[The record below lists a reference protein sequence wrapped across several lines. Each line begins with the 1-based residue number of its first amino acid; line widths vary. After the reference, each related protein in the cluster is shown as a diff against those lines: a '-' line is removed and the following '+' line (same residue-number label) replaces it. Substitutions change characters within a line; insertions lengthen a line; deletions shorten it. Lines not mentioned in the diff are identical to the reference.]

1 MSNEAFDKFLLKL
14 FEKTAVKDELT
25 YFNMYEIGKEIGIYD
40 ESEINRI
47 VKILHSDG
55 FVANKKELDSE
66 IRITDKGKKRLENKK
81 RKEKDYGNPLKALPL
96 GIITGILA
104 GTTTYITTYHLHKFI
119 RKAKLKK

>member
-14 FEKTAVKDELT
+14 LEKTAVKDELT
-25 YFNMYEIGKEIGIYD
+25 YFNIYVIGKEIGIYD

-66 IRITDKGKKRLENKK
+66 IRITEKGKKRLEN
-81 RKEKDYGNPLKALPL
+81 NQ
-96 GIITGILA
+96 I
-104 GTTTYITTYHLHKFI
+104 
-119 RKAKLKK
+119 

>member
-25 YFNMYEIGKEIGIYD
+25 YFNIYVIGKEIGIYD

-66 IRITDKGKKRLENKK
+66 IRITDKGTKRLEN
-81 RKEKDYGNPLKALPL
+81 NQ
-96 GIITGILA
+96 I
-104 GTTTYITTYHLHKFI
+104 
-119 RKAKLKK
+119 

>member
-25 YFNMYEIGKEIGIYD
+25 YFNIYVIGKEIGIYD
-40 ESEINRI
+40 KSEINRI

-66 IRITDKGKKRLENKK
+66 IRITDKGKKRLEN
-81 RKEKDYGNPLKALPL
+81 NQ
-96 GIITGILA
+96 I
-104 GTTTYITTYHLHKFI
+104 
-119 RKAKLKK
+119 

>member
-25 YFNMYEIGKEIGIYD
+25 YFNIYVIGKEIGIYD

-66 IRITDKGKKRLENKK
+66 IRITDKGNKRLEN
-81 RKEKDYGNPLKALPL
+81 NQ
-96 GIITGILA
+96 I
-104 GTTTYITTYHLHKFI
+104 
-119 RKAKLKK
+119 

>member
-25 YFNMYEIGKEIGIYD
+25 YFNIYVIGKEIGIYD

-66 IRITDKGKKRLENKK
+66 IRITDK
-81 RKEKDYGNPLKALPL
+81 
-96 GIITGILA
+96 
-104 GTTTYITTYHLHKFI
+104 
-119 RKAKLKK
+119 

>member
-14 FEKTAVKDELT
+14 FEKSAVKDELT
-25 YFNMYEIGKEIGIYD
+25 YFNMYKIGKEIGIYD

-66 IRITDKGKKRLENKK
+66 IRITEKGKKRLEN
-81 RKEKDYGNPLKALPL
+81 NQ
-96 GIITGILA
+96 I
-104 GTTTYITTYHLHKFI
+104 
-119 RKAKLKK
+119 

>member
-25 YFNMYEIGKEIGIYD
+25 YFSMYEIGKEIGIYD

-66 IRITDKGKKRLENKK
+66 IRITEKGNKRLEN
-81 RKEKDYGNPLKALPL
+81 NQ
-96 GIITGILA
+96 I
-104 GTTTYITTYHLHKFI
+104 
-119 RKAKLKK
+119 